1 MLSIQTVKPGT
12 LELLKSISAQPEI
25 HDLRLV
31 GGTALALQYGHR
43 QSVDLDFFGT
53 LPEDKDVLID
63 VARRVG
69 EVMVLNRSK
78 IILQMVVNQIKV
90 DFVDYSR
97 YPWIDNPVIGDGFVL
112 ASDKDIAAMKINA
125 IIGRG
130 TRKDFIDVYALLQ
143 HYSLSEIMEFYKKKY
158 PEFSEYRAL
167 LSLTYFDD
175 AEMQDMP
182 VMFMDTPWETIKS
195 GIVEAVKIFQK

>member
-1 MLSIQTVKPGT
+1 MLSIQTITPGT

-78 IILQMVVNQIKV
+78 IILLLIK
-90 DFVDYSR
+90 SK
-97 YPWIDNPVIGDGFVL
+97 W
-112 ASDKDIAAMKINA
+112 
-125 IIGRG
+125 
-130 TRKDFIDVYALLQ
+130 T
-143 HYSLSEIMEFYKKKY
+143 
-158 PEFSEYRAL
+158 
-167 LSLTYFDD
+167 SLTIV
-175 AEMQDMP
+175 ATPGLITLLLEM
-182 VMFMDTPWETIKS
+182 VLF
-195 GIVEAVKIFQK
+195 